1 MGSLPVTPG
10 TPGQTYTQTS
20 LLAPSL
26 PEDDHWDV
34 RHNVTARGFQ
44 SSASEARSSA
54 SSSASE
60 TPGFRSVAA
69 PITKPG
75 HVSSGPPP
83 IKEYV
88 AYRTEVRGRQG
99 GQGEVQGTV
108 LGPGGASAL
117 PQGLAANLSKLANV
131 RGQQTQQPGNTISGI
146 IILYPATSSHIWRMG
161 SEAEC

>member
-10 TPGQTYTQTS
+10 TPGQTYTKTS

-75 HVSSGPPP
+75 HVASGPPP

-99 GQGEVQGTV
+99 GH
-108 LGPGGASAL
+108 GGHSAQ
-117 PQGLAANLSKLANV
+117 P
-131 RGQQTQQPGNTISGI
+131 RG
-146 IILYPATSSHIWRMG
+146 MD
-161 SEAEC
+161 